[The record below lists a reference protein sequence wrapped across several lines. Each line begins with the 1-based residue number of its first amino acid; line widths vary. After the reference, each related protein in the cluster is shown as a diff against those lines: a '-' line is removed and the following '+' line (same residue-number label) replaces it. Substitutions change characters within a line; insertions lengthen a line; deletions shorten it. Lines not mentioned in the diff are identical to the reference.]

1 MMLTSLTAC
10 KDPPVTD
17 ARGAS
22 LPKAPAFM
30 EPVAEQKFRK
40 DQDAKEALA
49 NERKSLKEANSRLRK
64 SKKWYNGIRRE
75 YAK

>member
-10 KDPPVTD
+10 KDPSVID
-17 ARGAS
+17 ARGVS
-22 LPKAPAFM
+22 LPASPSFM

-49 NERKSLKEANSRLRK
+49 KERASLKEANSRLRR
-64 SKKWYNGIRRE
+64 SKAWYLNVKKNFNR
-75 YAK
+75 